1 MVILPGSL
9 KKALHSWLRWHE
21 FTLPPQGKMV
31 AITLDPK
38 FDAPLADWLA
48 FIAFHSSK
56 PRVTKFS

>member
-1 MVILPGSL
+1 M
-9 KKALHSWLRWHE
+9 
-21 FTLPPQGKMV
+21 LPPQDEMV

-56 PRVTKFS
+56 PRLTKFS